1 MDNCAFLE
9 TTNVFLRPLE
19 YEDLGGEYLKGINQ
33 QDLDVYTE
41 HAQLPKNT
49 QTLRAYA
56 ESKWQSGD
64 IWLGIFL
71 KEDGRHIGNIELSEI
86 DYIHRK
92 AKYAIL
98 LWAEAG
104 RGYATEASTALIS
117 FAFNKLNMNRL
128 ELGVNENNS
137 AAIRLYAKL
146 GFVKEGVLREAFIR
160 NGVKGNLI
168 AMGLLKKE
176 FISKVDSADLVE
188 SELV

>member
-104 RGYATEASTALIS
+104 RGYGTEASTALIS

-128 ELGVNENNS
+128 ELGVNENNA
-137 AAIRLYAKL
+137 AAIRLYTKL
-146 GFVKEGVLREAFIR
+146 GFVEEGILREAFIR
-160 NGVKGNLI
+160 DDVKGNLI

-176 FISKVDSADLVE
+176 FISNEKKPLNQI
-188 SELV
+188 